1 MSLPTL
7 LQPTVPGLRRQEGTR
22 ALHGKVCHVVKNT
35 YVHVM
40 GTKLHWKVY
49 NIYTILLY
57 KSLLDAV
64 KQHVLFRPVAHT
76 LHNRT
81 YAFIIT
87 HDVNGF
93 KYILFLKPLKPLTPV
108 FIRILNFLLQHC
120 IIITYGLIS
129 ADFDII
135 RTNIAEFVVYE
146 SNVKL

>member
-40 GTKLHWKVY
+40 GTKL
-49 NIYTILLY
+49 
-57 KSLLDAV
+57 
-64 KQHVLFRPVAHT
+64 HVLFRPVAHT

-108 FIRILNFLLQHC
+108 FIRIQNFLLQHC